1 MKGRGAAGRTSHRQ
15 TLAAGNGSVQYRI
28 GRVFAVIIWAELGD
42 PARFSS
48 SDNAVRYTGLDI
60 AVYSSDGKRSGGG

>member
-1 MKGRGAAGRTSHRQ
+1 MKVVSG
-15 TLAAGNGSVQYRI
+15 GSDKSPTNPGCREVQREYRI
-28 GRVFAVIIWAELGD
+28 GRLFAVIIWAELGD